1 MSLFCVLLL
10 HQQPRVMFIRL
21 FFYYAVINVNVDVLS
36 RPSWPA
42 TWFYRG
48 PHSPYYCVPP
58 LHSLCKHTCGS
69 WPWPPYTGWDPRKS
83 KPVPRTGPCPNWRHH
98 SEPFRGRRAASR
110 RTPRR
115 CLRAPRLHIDG
126 RQLLYIRTEYGHL
139 EGGIHIS
146 PGSSHP
152 LWMPGQ

>member
-1 MSLFCVLLL
+1 MSLFCVLLI
-10 HQQPRVMFIRL
+10 HQQPRVMFIGL
-21 FFYYAVINVNVDVLS
+21 FYYSALINVNVDVLS

-69 WPWPPYTGWDPRKS
+69 WPWPPYTEWDPRKS

-98 SEPFRGRRAASR
+98 SELFRGRRAASR

-139 EGGIHIS
+139 EDGIHIS
-146 PGSSHP
+146 RGSSHP